1 MKKTGFLKCRCTKG
15 EHECPSSSATMSP
28 HFFLNWILL
37 TLLTGPAVSASLVTG
52 EVGQNITVP
61 CFYTVN
67 EKSSTTSMCWG
78 RGPCPASKCSQPI
91 IWTDGWKVTDQH
103 HSRYVLRGNL
113 HEGDVSLTIIN
124 AEEADSGAYC
134 CRVEIPGWFNDKL
147 TNLQVVI
154 KKAPGSASE
163 TSFTVETWP
172 SVSSSENP
180 QTASGP
186 HLNTSDYSEV
196 TSSLQNASIPVHS
209 QQRSEGAVYICA
221 GVCVVFLVILVL
233 GLLLGRR
240 KYFLEVVIQRWAGYV
255 KSQPW
260 QMPYI
265 SSVSWGQADV
275 SACLCCSCLLG
286 SPAQCL
292 GQRTGRCQRVL
303 IISDSTAT
311 S

>member
-1 MKKTGFLKCRCTKG
+1 
-15 EHECPSSSATMSP
+15 MSP
-28 HFFLNWILL
+28 HFFLNCILL
-37 TLLTGPAVSASLVTG
+37 TLLTGPTVSGSLVTG

-67 EKSSTTSMCWG
+67 VKSSTTSMCWG
-78 RGPCPASKCSQPI
+78 RGLCPASKCSQPI
-91 IWTDGWKVTDQH
+91 IWTDGWKVTDQY
-103 HSRYVLRGNL
+103 HSRYMLRGNL

-163 TSFTVETWP
+163 ASFTVETWP
-172 SVSSSENP
+172 SVSSSETP

-186 HLNTSDYSEV
+186 HLSTSDYSEV

-209 QQRSEGAVYICA
+209 QQHSEGAVYISA

-240 KYFLEVVIQRWAGYV
+240 YLHNMKKMSNFANSVAFWKPKHAGNRSALEVEIHAEENIYT
-255 KSQPW
+255 
-260 QMPYI
+260 I
-265 SSVSWGQADV
+265 H
-275 SACLCCSCLLG
+275 
-286 SPAQCL
+286 
-292 GQRTGRCQRVL
+292 
-303 IISDSTAT
+303 
-311 S
+311 

>member
-91 IWTDGWKVTDQH
+91 IWTDGWKVTDQY

-154 KKAPGSASE
+154 KKARISTVSPHTYTSTQTSAPGSASE
-163 TSFTVETWP
+163 ATFTMETWP

-240 KYFLEVVIQRWAGYV
+240 YLHNMKKMSNFANSVAFWKPKHAENRSALEVEIHAEENIYT
-255 KSQPW
+255 
-260 QMPYI
+260 I
-265 SSVSWGQADV
+265 H
-275 SACLCCSCLLG
+275 
-286 SPAQCL
+286 
-292 GQRTGRCQRVL
+292 
-303 IISDSTAT
+303 
-311 S
+311 

>member
-91 IWTDGWKVTDQH
+91 IWTDGWKVTDQY

-180 QTASGP
+180 QT
-186 HLNTSDYSEV
+186 
-196 TSSLQNASIPVHS
+196 NASIPVHS

-240 KYFLEVVIQRWAGYV
+240 YLHNMKKMSNFANSVAFWKPKHAENRSALEVEIHAEENIYT
-255 KSQPW
+255 
-260 QMPYI
+260 I
-265 SSVSWGQADV
+265 H
-275 SACLCCSCLLG
+275 
-286 SPAQCL
+286 
-292 GQRTGRCQRVL
+292 
-303 IISDSTAT
+303 
-311 S
+311 

>member
-1 MKKTGFLKCRCTKG
+1 MKKTGFLECRCTKG
-15 EHECPSSSATMSP
+15 ERECPSSSATMSP

-37 TLLTGPAVSASLVTG
+37 TLLTGPTVSGSLVTG

-67 EKSSTTSMCWG
+67 VKSSTTSMCWG
-78 RGPCPASKCSQPI
+78 RGLCPASKCSQPI
-91 IWTDGWKVTDQH
+91 IWTDGWKVTDQY
-103 HSRYVLRGNL
+103 HSRYMLRGNL

-163 TSFTVETWP
+163 ASFTVETWP
-172 SVSSSENP
+172 SVSSSETP

-186 HLNTSDYSEV
+186 HLSTSDYSEV

-209 QQRSEGAVYICA
+209 QQHSEGAVYIST
-221 GVCVVFLVILVL
+221 GVCVVFLVILIL

-240 KYFLEVVIQRWAGYV
+240 YLYNMKKMSNFANSVAFWKPKHAENRSALEVEIHAEENIYT
-255 KSQPW
+255 
-260 QMPYI
+260 I
-265 SSVSWGQADV
+265 H
-275 SACLCCSCLLG
+275 
-286 SPAQCL
+286 
-292 GQRTGRCQRVL
+292 
-303 IISDSTAT
+303 
-311 S
+311 